1 MKNELKISILSIACV
16 LCTTMAMPALGAS
29 SVRSLGGA
37 GTYASA
43 SSAASAKSGAN
54 GGSAINSVRGG
65 SMRVNTS
72 TNNASGSTRTSTSRA
87 TTTPRLSIGKYL
99 AGSSAVS
106 GGSSDKVE
114 GELSQLTG
122 NLQQRIRILEQFMGY
137 SSTGDD
143 IPEQFEAI
151 QVDIE
156 KLKDDVAALSA
167 GEVTDVTYEDGVLTV
182 VNGGDEMTYDL
193 SKDFAGMSEIAAL
206 ETALDDLESKLAD
219 YAKLSDLDGLLTSA
233 DLSELEDAIDALE
246 LVDASMDSAIKA
258 LQGGMVT
265 KEDLNAKVS
274 ELSQVDAGLQAAI
287 DALKNTMPST
297 EGLVNKDYVDN
308 AVAGLESADAALQ
321 DAIDAIVRPD
331 VDKAYVDA
339 AIAGLNT
346 AITELRAADTSMG
359 QAIAD
364 LQSRMANVATRDDIK
379 DFVTSDYVT
388 DAIKDLAT
396 KSDIQDFVKS
406 GDFQAEIAKL
416 ATKEQIADFVTS
428 DVVTKSIADATKDLL
443 TADDVADFV
452 TSGDMAAAITNA
464 TSDLV
469 TTAELNTAKS
479 ELQAAIDKISAGD
492 IDLTNYYTK
501 AEAEA
506 KFATKAEIPSVDG
519 FVKSADLAAVATSGS
534 YDDLSGKPTIPSI
547 EGLASESYVT
557 SALASKA
564 DASALADAVADL
576 QALIDDKQA
585 AGDYLVAAD
594 LATLEAAVAALDSDK
609 ADTSTVAALQS
620 AVDNLGDKY
629 ATDSEISA
637 AVAAVE
643 AKIPTVPTV
652 VSAFTNDAGYITDA
666 ALTDYAKSA
675 DVTSALA
682 SRADASALADA
693 VDALEAADSA
703 MDVAI
708 KALQG
713 GMITEGDLNAKVSEL
728 TQADKA
734 LQDALAELEA
744 NMPSIEGLAE
754 KTYVDGL
761 VSSLELADSALQSAI
776 DAIEKPDVNKAYV
789 DAAIADL
796 NTAITGLQAADT
808 SMGQTVES
816 LQASLNSMATK
827 QELADVKSE
836 LQAAIDGINA
846 GDVELT
852 NYYTKA
858 EADAQFATKDELA
871 AKQDTLT
878 PGAGITITD
887 NTISATVDTSS
898 LITKPA
904 EQPTEFG
911 EYMLILNINEAGVSE
926 GYSWLDTKDF
936 MGGDGFDM

>member
-1 MKNELKISILSIACV
+1 MKNDLKISILSIACV
-16 LCTTMAMPALGAS
+16 LCTSMAMPAFGAS

-37 GTYASA
+37 GTYSSA
-43 SSAASAKSGAN
+43 SSAASVKSG
-54 GGSAINSVRGG
+54 SASAADKTTGSVRGG
-65 SMRVNTS
+65 SVRVN
-72 TNNASGSTRTSTSRA
+72 STSAKDTSGVRA
-87 TTTPRLSIGKYL
+87 SSSRVSATPRLSIGKYL

-106 GGSSDKVE
+106 GGSNDKID
-114 GELSQLTG
+114 GELSDTG
-122 NLQQRIRILEQFMGY
+122 NLQQRIRILEEFMGF
-137 SSTGDD
+137 SSTGDN
-143 IPEQFEAI
+143 IPEQFDAV
-151 QVDIE
+151 QVDVE
-156 KLKDDVAALSA
+156 KLKDDLAALSD
-167 GEVTDVTYEDGVLTV
+167 GQVTDVTYASGVLTV
-182 VNGGDEMTYDL
+182 VKGGDEIVYDL
-193 SKDFAGMSEIAAL
+193 ADDFAGMSEIAAL

-219 YAKLSDLDGLLTSA
+219 YAKLSDLDGLLTSV
-233 DLSELEDAIDALE
+233 DLSELEDAVAGLTAAD
-246 LVDASMDSAIKA
+246 VSMNSAIA
-258 LQGGMVT
+258 VLQGGKVSY
-265 KEDLNAKVS
+265 EDLNSKVD
-274 ELSQVDAGLQAAI
+274 ELQSADADLQAAI

-321 DAIDAIVRPD
+321 DAIDAIVLPD

-388 DAIKDLAT
+388 EAIKDLAT

-443 TADDVADFV
+443 TAEDVADFV

-492 IDLTNYYTK
+492 IDLTNYYTQ
-501 AEAEA
+501 AE
-506 KFATKAEIPSVDG
+506 
-519 FVKSADLAAVATSGS
+519 
-534 YDDLSGKPTIPSI
+534 
-547 EGLASESYVT
+547 
-557 SALASKA
+557 
-564 DASALADAVADL
+564 
-576 QALIDDKQA
+576 IDDKLALKADKSELTPLATTAALESAVSELTTLINNKQV
-585 AGDYLVAAD
+585 AGDYLVADD
-594 LATLEAAVAALDSDK
+594 LATLEAAVAALETDK
-609 ADTSTVAALQS
+609 ATVADLQALQT
-620 AVDNLGDKY
+620 AVSNLGETY
-629 ATDSEISA
+629 ATDAELSA

-643 AKIPTVPTV
+643 AKIPTIPTK
-652 VSAFTNDAGYITDA
+652 VSVFENDAGYITNA
-666 ALTDYAKSA
+666 ALSDYAKTA

-682 SRADASALADA
+682 SKADASALADA

-703 MDVAI
+703 MDAAI
-708 KALQG
+708 QTLQG
-713 GMITEGDLNAKVSEL
+713 GMITEGALNAKVSEL

-744 NMPSIEGLAE
+744 KMPSIEGLAE

-776 DAIEKPDVNKAYV
+776 NEIEKPDVNKAYV

-816 LQASLNSMATK
+816 LQASLNTMATK
-827 QELADVKSE
+827 QELADAKSE

-858 EADAQFATKDELA
+858 EADALLATK
-871 AKQDTLT
+871 QDKLT
-878 PGAGITITD
+878 AGNGITITD
-887 NTISATVDTSS
+887 NTISADVDTSS

-904 EQPTEFG
+904 EQPDMFG
-911 EYMLILNINEAGVSE
+911 EYVLILNINEAGESE
-926 GYSWLDTKDF
+926 GYSWLDTQDL
-936 MGGDGFDM
+936 MGGGGFDM